1 LIKRNQRKRKVRNK
15 MEMKMKKIRKLV
27 LKMTKTIAVLSME
40 W

>member
-1 LIKRNQRKRKVRNK
+1 MIKRNQRKRKVRNK

-27 LKMTKTIAVLSME
+27 LKMTKTIVVLSME